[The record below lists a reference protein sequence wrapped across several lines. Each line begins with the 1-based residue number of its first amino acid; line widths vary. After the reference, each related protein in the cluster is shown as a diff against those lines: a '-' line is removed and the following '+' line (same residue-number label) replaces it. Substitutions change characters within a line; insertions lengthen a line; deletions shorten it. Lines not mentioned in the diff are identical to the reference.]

1 MAIKNI
7 LISQQPPRVSAPY
20 EALREKFGVEIDFKP
35 FFLIEPL
42 SAREFRAQHI
52 NILDFTAIVFSSR
65 HAIDA
70 FFNLS
75 EELRIKIPET
85 MKYFCTTEAV
95 AMYLQK
101 HIVYRTRKIFYGTGT
116 PESVVALIGPK
127 HKGEQFL
134 ITRSDSGNADGMTRL
149 FDAQGLAYQ
158 TAVFVKSVSQDLKDV
173 KLDKYDLVVLY
184 NTSDIKSLKENF
196 PDFQQGSLKFITYGK
211 TIVSAME
218 EAGFEIAVKAP
229 SPEIPSV
236 AKAIEVYLQG
246 N

>member
-1 MAIKNI
+1 
-7 LISQQPPRVSAPY
+7 
-20 EALREKFGVEIDFKP
+20 
-35 FFLIEPL
+35 
-42 SAREFRAQHI
+42 
-52 NILDFTAIVFSSR
+52 
-65 HAIDA
+65 
-70 FFNLS
+70 
-75 EELRIKIPET
+75 
-85 MKYFCTTEAV
+85 
-95 AMYLQK
+95 
-101 HIVYRTRKIFYGTGT
+101 
-116 PESVVALIGPK
+116 
-127 HKGEQFL
+127 
-134 ITRSDSGNADGMTRL
+134 MTRL

-173 KLDKYDLVVLY
+173 KFDHYDLVVLY
-184 NTSDIKSLKENF
+184 NTSDVKSLKENF

>member
-1 MAIKNI
+1 M
-7 LISQQPPRVSAPY
+7 SAPY
-20 EALREKFGVEIDFKP
+20 EALSEKFGVKIDFKP

-70 FFNLS
+70 LFNLS

-101 HIVYRTRKIFYGTGT
+101 HIVYRKRKIFYGTGT
-116 PESVVALIGPK
+116 PDSVIALIGPK
-127 HKGEQFL
+127 HKGEKFL
-134 ITRSDSGNADGMTRL
+134 IAKSDSGNSDTMSRL
-149 FDAQGLAYQ
+149 FEEQHLSYQ
-158 TAVFVKSVSQDLKDV
+158 TAVFVKSVSQDLKDL
-173 KLDKYDLVVLY
+173 KLSDYDLVVLY
-184 NTSDIKSLKENF
+184 NASDVKSLKENF
-196 PDFQQGSLKFITYGK
+196 PDFQQGKLQFITYGK

-218 EAGFEIAVKAP
+218 EAGLEIAVKAP

-236 AKAIEVYLQG
+236 AKAIEVYLQEK
-246 N
+246 